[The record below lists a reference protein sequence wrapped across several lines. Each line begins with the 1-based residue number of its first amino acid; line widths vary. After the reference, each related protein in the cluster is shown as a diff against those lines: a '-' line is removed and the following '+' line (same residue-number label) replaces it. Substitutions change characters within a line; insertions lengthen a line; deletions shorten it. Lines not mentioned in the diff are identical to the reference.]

1 MTPRSWSAVDHEK
14 FLHDCAVANKHCQ
27 DDVLGF
33 SSEVLAMTA
42 TNPIL
47 RDIAHVTPIACPA
60 CTTGNAHLVRRRP
73 DAFKHDGKTELWLFK
88 CDNCSREY
96 LQTVEN

>member
-1 MTPRSWSAVDHEK
+1 
-14 FLHDCAVANKHCQ
+14 VATNAATMMCLAL
-27 DDVLGF
+27 V
-33 SSEVLAMTA
+33 EVLAMTA

-47 RDIAHVTPIACPA
+47 RDIPHVTPIACPA
-60 CTTGNAHLVRRRP
+60 CATGNAHLVRRGP
-73 DAFKHDGKTELWLFK
+73 DALARDGKSEIWLFK